1 MEIVRK
7 MEKQKS
13 KIRKPNSQLITIFQF
28 NHNYFILTVL
38 LFLTEVFIDLY
49 VEDSFIRPYFGDF
62 LVVILLYCFLK
73 SFIKVSVFV
82 ATSVVLLFS
91 FAIETAQYFNIIENI
106 GIQDV
111 TIARVII
118 GNSFSWIDLVAYC
131 LGIVTVL
138 IIEKIIRSKQ

>member
-1 MEIVRK
+1 

-13 KIRKPNSQLITIFQF
+13 KIRKPNLQLIIIFQF

-38 LFLTEVFIDLY
+38 LFLTEVFIALY

>member
-38 LFLTEVFIDLY
+38 LFLTEVFIALY